1 MCEQRGSIDKEWER
15 HTWLDN
21 CQSVMT
27 YLNERSCNVETRQG
41 YSLETFLV
49 DYYVAD
55 WKEYEKI
62 SYSLKAFFGSH
73 KRKRRKVF

>member
-1 MCEQRGSIDKEWER
+1 MCEQRGSIDKER
-15 HTWLDN
+15 YTWLSKAKN
-21 CQSVMT
+21 QSVMT

>member
-1 MCEQRGSIDKEWER
+1 
-15 HTWLDN
+15 
-21 CQSVMT
+21 MT

-55 WKEYEKI
+55 YKEYEKI

-73 KRKRRKVF
+73 KRRRRKVF